1 MADTFPS
8 QLYFVRDYVTNDI
21 AAMGIGNCWLY
32 FYKETL
38 VGVRD
43 AHQKIAYFVDVKTK
57 AETKA
62 NFAPTIDNLTDAHI
76 KECIDEGDIS
86 GEKQEFMHIDEI
98 GAKAQELC
106 ALEFSR
112 LMDAALLAKS

>member
-1 MADTFPS
+1 MAEQFPS
-8 QLYFVRDYVTNDI
+8 QTYFVRDFVTPDI
-21 AAMGIGNCWLY
+21 TSVGIGNVWLY

-43 AHQKIAYFVDVKTK
+43 AAQKLAYFMDVKSRT
-57 AETKA
+57 ETKA
-62 NFAPTIDNLTDAHI
+62 NMAPTLANLAETHI

-86 GEKQEFMHIDEI
+86 GEKQEFIHINEL

-106 ALEFSR
+106 ALEMSR
-112 LMDAALLAKS
+112 LMDAALLPTG